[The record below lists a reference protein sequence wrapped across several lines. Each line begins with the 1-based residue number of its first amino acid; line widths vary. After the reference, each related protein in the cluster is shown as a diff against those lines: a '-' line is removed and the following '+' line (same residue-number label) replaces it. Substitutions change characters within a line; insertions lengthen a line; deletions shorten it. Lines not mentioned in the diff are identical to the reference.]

1 MLSKAGPRAED
12 FHRLQLD
19 RLAEPI
25 QAVEIDELHAP
36 LASPKKGENPVLAL
50 LATSRRRRG
59 STWIHVALAAASRFV
74 IELRLGPRTLE
85 SARELL
91 ASVAAWCRPGQ
102 PLLIEADE
110 HRPYP
115 QAILDLFGV
124 TRFRRRR
131 HGRGRRKHPDL
142 KPPPG
147 LLVGVVH
154 KVRDAC
160 GNLLRVKT
168 RRLFGRRRDILKLLN
183 RLKVGR
189 RINTGH
195 IERLNGTMRTQQT
208 RLARRT
214 RNVSHAAQAAAVG
227 AVALARPLSLGA
239 STPFVGWPHASHGH
253 GLGRGG
259 VDCS

>member
-1 MLSKAGPRAED
+1 M
-12 FHRLQLD
+12 
-19 RLAEPI
+19 
-25 QAVEIDELHAP
+25 
-36 LASPKKGENPVLAL
+36 
-50 LATSRRRRG
+50 
-59 STWIHVALAAASRFV
+59 ALAAAARYV

-91 ASVAAWCRPGQ
+91 ASVAACCRPRQ

-115 QAILDLFGV
+115 QAILDLFGL

-131 HGRGRRKHPDL
+131 HRRGRRKHPDL

-160 GNLLRVKT
+160 GNLLRVRT
-168 RRLFGRRRDILKLLN
+168 RRLFGRRREILKMLK

-214 RNVSHAAQAAAVG
+214 RNVSHATKALQFALWLWRDLYHWVHLHHSLIGRTPAMAMGLAKTAWTVHDYVCYPVHVAAWQR
-227 AVALARPLSLGA
+227 ALWAEHREHLLTIGLNRRKRLKPLPIS
-239 STPFVGWPHASHGH
+239 
-253 GLGRGG
+253 
-259 VDCS
+259 

>member
-1 MLSKAGPRAED
+1 M
-12 FHRLQLD
+12 
-19 RLAEPI
+19 
-25 QAVEIDELHAP
+25 
-36 LASPKKGENPVLAL
+36 
-50 LATSRRRRG
+50 
-59 STWIHVALAAASRFV
+59 ALAAAARYV

-91 ASVAAWCRPGQ
+91 ASVAACCRPGQ

-115 QAILDLFGV
+115 QAILDLFGL

-131 HGRGRRKHPDL
+131 HGRGRHKHPDL

-168 RRLFGRRRDILKLLN
+168 RRLFGRRRDILKLLK

-214 RNVSHAAQAAAVG
+214 RNVSHAAQALQS
-227 AVALARPLSLGA
+227 ALWLWRDLYHWVHPHHSLERSNA
-239 STPFVGWPHASHGH
+239 GH
-253 GLGRGG
+253 GDGLGQGG
-259 VDCS
+259 VDCP

>member
-1 MLSKAGPRAED
+1 
-12 FHRLQLD
+12 
-19 RLAEPI
+19 
-25 QAVEIDELHAP
+25 
-36 LASPKKGENPVLAL
+36 
-50 LATSRRRRG
+50 
-59 STWIHVALAAASRFV
+59 VALAAVARYV
-74 IELRLGPRTLE
+74 IEIRLGPRTLE

-91 ASVAAWCRPGQ
+91 ASVATWCRPGQ

-115 QAILDLFGV
+115 QAILDLFGL

-168 RRLFGRRRDILKLLN
+168 RRLFGRRCDILKTLK

-189 RINTGH
+189 HINTGH

-214 RNVSHAAQAAAVG
+214 RNVSHAAKALQFALWLWRDLYHWVHPHHSLSGRTPAMAMGLAKAAWTVRDYVCYPVHA
-227 AVALARPLSLGA
+227 ATWQRALWAEHREYLLTIGLNRRKRLKPLPL
-239 STPFVGWPHASHGH
+239 F
-253 GLGRGG
+253 
-259 VDCS
+259 

>member
-1 MLSKAGPRAED
+1 M
-12 FHRLQLD
+12 
-19 RLAEPI
+19 
-25 QAVEIDELHAP
+25 
-36 LASPKKGENPVLAL
+36 
-50 LATSRRRRG
+50 
-59 STWIHVALAAASRFV
+59 ALAAATRFV

-91 ASVAAWCRPGQ
+91 ASVATWCRPGQ

-124 TRFRRRR
+124 TRFRRRLR
-131 HGRGRRKHPDL
+131 GHGRLKHPDL

-147 LLVGVVH
+147 LLAGVVH

-160 GNLLRVKT
+160 GNILQVKT
-168 RRLFGRRRDILKLLN
+168 RRLFGRRRDMLKLLH
-183 RLKVGR
+183 RLKLGR

-214 RNVSHAAQAAAVG
+214 RNVSHTTKALQFALWLWRDLYHWVHIHHSLNGCTPAMTMGLAKHVWAVRDYVCYPVH
-227 AVALARPLSLGA
+227 VADWQRALWAEHREKLLTTGLNGQKHRKPLPMS
-239 STPFVGWPHASHGH
+239 
-253 GLGRGG
+253 
-259 VDCS
+259 

>member
-1 MLSKAGPRAED
+1 M
-12 FHRLQLD
+12 
-19 RLAEPI
+19 
-25 QAVEIDELHAP
+25 
-36 LASPKKGENPVLAL
+36 
-50 LATSRRRRG
+50 
-59 STWIHVALAAASRFV
+59 

-91 ASVAAWCRPGQ
+91 ASVAVWCRPGQ

-115 QAILDLFGV
+115 QAILGLFGL

-168 RRLFGRRRDILKLLN
+168 RRLFGRRRDILKLIK
-183 RLKVGR
+183 RLKLGR

-195 IERLNGTMRTQQT
+195 IERLNGTIRTQQT

-214 RNVSHAAQAAAVG
+214 RNVSHTAK
-227 AVALARPLSLGA
+227 ALQFALWLWRDLYHWVHPHHSLSGRSTPAMALSL
-239 STPFVGWPHASHGH
+239 TDHVWTVLEYVRHPVHVGELQRALWAENRETLLID
-253 GLGRGG
+253 GLNRQKRRKPLPM
-259 VDCS
+259 S

>member
-1 MLSKAGPRAED
+1 M
-12 FHRLQLD
+12 
-19 RLAEPI
+19 
-25 QAVEIDELHAP
+25 
-36 LASPKKGENPVLAL
+36 
-50 LATSRRRRG
+50 
-59 STWIHVALAAASRFV
+59 ALAAASRYV

-91 ASVAAWCRPGQ
+91 ASVAACCRPGQ

-115 QAILDLFGV
+115 QAILDLFGL

-131 HGRGRRKHPDL
+131 HGRGRRKHSDL

-160 GNLLRVKT
+160 GNLLRVRT
-168 RRLFGRRRDILKLLN
+168 RRLFGRRRDILKMLK

-214 RNVSHAAQAAAVG
+214 RNVSHAAQALQSALWLWRDIYHWVHLHHSLSGRTPAMAMGLAKAAWTVRDYVCYPVH
-227 AVALARPLSLGA
+227 VATWQRALWAEHRENLLTIGLNRRKRLKPLPMS
-239 STPFVGWPHASHGH
+239 
-253 GLGRGG
+253 
-259 VDCS
+259 

>member
-1 MLSKAGPRAED
+1 M
-12 FHRLQLD
+12 
-19 RLAEPI
+19 
-25 QAVEIDELHAP
+25 
-36 LASPKKGENPVLAL
+36 
-50 LATSRRRRG
+50 
-59 STWIHVALAAASRFV
+59 
-74 IELRLGPRTLE
+74 
-85 SARELL
+85 L
-91 ASVAAWCRPGQ
+91 ASVAARCRPGQ

-131 HGRGRRKHPDL
+131 HGHGRRKHPDL

-168 RRLFGRRRDILKLLN
+168 RPLFGRRRDILKVIE
-183 RLKVGR
+183 RLKLGR

-214 RNVSHAAQAAAVG
+214 RNVSHAPK
-227 AVALARPLSLGA
+227 ALQSALWLWRDLYHWVRPHGSLGNQ
-239 STPFVGWPHASHGH
+239 TPAMAM
-253 GLGRGG
+253 GLAQRAWSARDYVCYPVHVADWQRALWAEQRQILLTTGLNRQKPRKTLPM
-259 VDCS
+259 S

>member
-1 MLSKAGPRAED
+1 L
-12 FHRLQLD
+12 
-19 RLAEPI
+19 
-25 QAVEIDELHAP
+25 V
-36 LASPKKGENPVLAL
+36 
-50 LATSRRRRG
+50 AT
-59 STWIHVALAAASRFV
+59 ARFV
-74 IELRLGPRTLE
+74 IDLRLGPRTLE

-91 ASVAAWCRPGQ
+91 ASVATCCRPGQ

-115 QAILDLFGV
+115 QAILDLFGL

-160 GNLLRVKT
+160 GNLLQVKP
-168 RRLFGRRRDILKLLN
+168 RRLFGRRRDILKILK

-214 RNVSHAAQAAAVG
+214 RNVSHTSKALQSALWLWRDIYHWVHPHHSLNGRTPAMAMGLAKAAWTVRDYVCCPVH
-227 AVALARPLSLGA
+227 VATWQRALWVEHRENLLTIGLNRRKRLKPLPTS
-239 STPFVGWPHASHGH
+239 
-253 GLGRGG
+253 
-259 VDCS
+259 

>member
-1 MLSKAGPRAED
+1 
-12 FHRLQLD
+12 
-19 RLAEPI
+19 
-25 QAVEIDELHAP
+25 
-36 LASPKKGENPVLAL
+36 
-50 LATSRRRRG
+50 
-59 STWIHVALAAASRFV
+59 VALAAAVRFV
-74 IELRLGPRTLE
+74 IELLPGPRTLE

-91 ASVAAWCRPGQ
+91 ASVATWCRPFQ

-131 HGRGRRKHPDL
+131 HGHGKFKHPDL

-160 GNLLRVKT
+160 GNILKVKA
-168 RRLFGRRRDILKLLN
+168 RRLFGRRRDILKLLH
-183 RLKVGR
+183 RLKLGR
-189 RINTGH
+189 CINTVH

-214 RNVSHAAQAAAVG
+214 RNVSHRAEALPWALWLWRDLYHWVRIHHSLKGCTPAMAIGLAQHVWTVHAYVRYPVH
-227 AVALARPLSLGA
+227 VASWQRAFWVEHRKKLLTTGLNGQKHRKPLPM
-239 STPFVGWPHASHGH
+239 T
-253 GLGRGG
+253 
-259 VDCS
+259 